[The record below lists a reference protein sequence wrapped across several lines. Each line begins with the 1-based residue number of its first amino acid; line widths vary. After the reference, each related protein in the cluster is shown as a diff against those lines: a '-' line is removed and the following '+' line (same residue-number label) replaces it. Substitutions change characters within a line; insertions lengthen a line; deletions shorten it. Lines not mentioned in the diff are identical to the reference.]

1 MMKRFLSITSAALGV
16 FTLAVGVLALIASP
30 VFAASPGQL
39 AGGDNYQVKNLTQG
53 GAYADSV
60 NATCNDEVQFSMQL
74 SNTQFGALNDVTLK
88 ATLPSSGG
96 TSTATATT
104 HLGGESGTS
113 DTASVTLGANQTINY
128 EAGSTVL
135 YDGGGNVIR
144 TLGDGVVGGG
154 VNIGTIEGSTT
165 KFVNFK
171 AKVNCKTPPEE
182 CPEGTTGTPPNC
194 VTPPTPENPKTP
206 EAPAPA
212 GQAPATIAATGP
224 EAMVSGVA
232 GASALGY
239 GVRRWLMSKAAL
251 KNALKLNQ

>member
-1 MMKRFLSITSAALGV
+1 MKRILSIISAAIGV
-16 FTLAVGVLALIASP
+16 FTLAVGVIGAISSP
-30 VFAASPGQL
+30 AFAASPGQL

-53 GAYADSV
+53 GVYANGVS
-60 NATCNDEVQFSMQL
+60 ATCSDEVQFSMQL
-74 SNTQFGALNDVTLK
+74 SNTQFGALSDVTLK
-88 ATLPSSGG
+88 ATLPSGGG

-104 HLGGESGTS
+104 NLGGESGTS
-113 DTASVTLGANQTINY
+113 DTASVTLGSNQTINY

-135 YDGGGNVIR
+135 YDDSGNVIQ

-154 VNIGTIEGSTT
+154 VNIGTIDGSTT

-171 AKVNCKTPPEE
+171 AKVDCKTPPEE

-194 VTPPTPENPKTP
+194 ETPVTPENPKTP

-224 EAMVSGVA
+224 EAIASGVV
-232 GASALGY
+232 GSSALGY
-239 GVRRWLMSKAAL
+239 GIRRWLMSKAAL
-251 KNALKLNQ
+251 KAALNR